1 MDTTLQN
8 KKCSACSGDL
18 PVFKGDVLQE
28 YAQKLPAGWEVKN
41 EHHLERVISFPDFA
55 SALNFVNK
63 VGEIAE
69 SEGHHPDIYLTYG
82 KVKLDVCTHKVDG
95 LTENDFI
102 FATKAESALG
112 G

>member
-8 KKCSACSGDL
+8 KHCSACSGDL
-18 PVFKGDVLQE
+18 AVLKGATLE
-28 YAQKLPAGWEVKN
+28 AYAQKLPAGWEIID

-55 SALNFVNK
+55 SALSFVNR
-63 VGEIAE
+63 VGEVAE

-82 KVKLDVCTHKVDG
+82 KVALNVCTHKVDG

-102 FATKAESALG
+102 FAAKAESAMG
-112 G
+112 D